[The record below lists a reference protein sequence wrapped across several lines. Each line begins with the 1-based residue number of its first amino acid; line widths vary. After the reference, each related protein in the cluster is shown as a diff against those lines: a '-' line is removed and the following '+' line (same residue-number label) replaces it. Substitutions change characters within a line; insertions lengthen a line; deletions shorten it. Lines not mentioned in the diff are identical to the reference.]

1 MAGCRVSTADV
12 RRDEVKDIVERL
24 VLNGVGNSIRIDA
37 EALLNRLLTALEAA
51 EEQLGNTAPFETL
64 EPVGVWQVELTN
76 GVVYN
81 FVASRSVSGGNMI
94 FPGTTTGLLEFVI
107 DLPSGRSPVV
117 LAVWSELVVSYRRL
131 GDLGRDDGQ
140 VQPATFAT
148 APFAGPV
155 QRPAPSAT
163 GTDWLKITTKP

>member
-1 MAGCRVSTADV
+1 VDHVLAGIDMMEPSSDALAEVETLV
-12 RRDEVKDIVERL
+12 RNL
-24 VLNGVGNSIRIDA
+24 LID
-37 EALLNRLLTALEAA
+37 LEAA
-51 EEQLGNTAPFETL
+51 EEQLEHAMPAKVL
-64 EPVGVWQVELTN
+64 EPVGVWQIELTN
-76 GVVYN
+76 GTVHN
-81 FVASRSVSGGNMI
+81 FVASRSVGSGGSMI
-94 FPGTTTGLLEFVI
+94 FHGTTAGLLEFVI

-155 QRPAPSAT
+155 QRPAQSRGPA
-163 GTDWLKITTKP
+163 GTDWLKIMTKP